1 MLHILMASFFPELL
15 ILRRCFGT
23 PKDICAAVLHADAFT
38 IWLDSY
44 HLNSPPTFPTRRNL
58 WRFHMFSH
66 VSTNPTGSDS
76 MFFYVLL
83 ILWGFGHAWF
93 CREPSYS
100 TCPLAKKF
108 KLMLDD
114 TNTQCHPFRHK
125 AWCSQHL
132 CHRSVFGFLWHCQG
146 LWLLGRWKGRH
157 GRHGRHVQ
165 RLDTSGS
172 GYHQDVPMWYHFP
185 GHLPHQNSSPIGL
198 LGIPSLL
205 GSVDTACVEEYQH
218 HIPTVKTLW
227 LEGLGDKT
235 RQIAFLHRALD
246 LQSAT
251 PDHLNCLDQW
261 VFVTS
266 RVKFPWMMSCWQAS
280 VVGGEGDCVTW
291 SKRQRRCWSWTAIGI
306 ACRRVGPRV
315 PIDLDLGDRIGR

>member
-1 MLHILMASFFPELL
+1 MLHILLASFFPELL

-44 HLNSPPTFPTRRNL
+44 HLNTEIHLPPTRLDATYGVFTC
-58 WRFHMFSH
+58 FHMSLPDWIWL
-66 VSTNPTGSDS
+66 N
-76 MFFYVLL
+76 VLL

-100 TCPLAKKF
+100 TCPLAKNF
-108 KLMLDD
+108 KLMQDD

-165 RLDTSGS
+165 RLDTSG
-172 GYHQDVPMWYHFP
+172 YHQDVPMWYHSLATPKWQSDRPTWYTKFTR
-185 GHLPHQNSSPIGL
+185 IGWHCL
-198 LGIPSLL
+198 CRRIST
-205 GSVDTACVEEYQH
+205 SH